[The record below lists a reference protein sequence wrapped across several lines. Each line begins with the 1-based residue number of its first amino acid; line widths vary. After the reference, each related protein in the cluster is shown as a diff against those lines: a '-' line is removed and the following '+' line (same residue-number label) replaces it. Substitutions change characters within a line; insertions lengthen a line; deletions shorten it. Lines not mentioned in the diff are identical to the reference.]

1 MTHHD
6 EEQRAALRR
15 GEADLRRRRK
25 KKQMNDDGV
34 DREWKRRAEIH
45 RNPVPNFDE
54 LFDEKRKES
63 IVMPPGGVVDEWIDK
78 KREIHGNDQRW

>member
-1 MTHHD
+1 MKNNAPPCDVARPTC
-6 EEQRAALRR
+6 EE
-15 GEADLRRRRK
+15 GE

-78 KREIHGNDQRW
+78 KREIHGNVQRW